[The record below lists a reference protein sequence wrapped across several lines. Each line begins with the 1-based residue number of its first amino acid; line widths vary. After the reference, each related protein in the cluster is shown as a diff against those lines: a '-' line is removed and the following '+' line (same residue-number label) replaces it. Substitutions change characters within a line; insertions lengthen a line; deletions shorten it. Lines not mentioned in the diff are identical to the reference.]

1 MSVMVTGGAGYLGSH
16 MVRQLIE
23 AETEVV
29 AYDNLSKGHRE
40 AVRKAPLIEGD
51 IRNSS
56 RLAGAIEKYAVK
68 SVIHFAAS
76 SLVQESM
83 EDPQKYYLN
92 NVGGTLNLLKVLLEK
107 GVNQI
112 IFSST
117 AAVYGE
123 PEKVPIKED
132 AALDPINVYGRSK
145 LMIEQ
150 ILADYSRAFGLRY
163 VSLRYFNV
171 AGAHPSGEI
180 GEDHSPETHII
191 PLIMKTLLGQRE
203 NFTLFGTDYPTE
215 DGTCVRD
222 YIHVM
227 DLCDAHLLAL
237 SWLAKGGESRVYNLG
252 NGKGFSNRQLIKTA
266 GQVTG
271 KKLNLIEGIRRPG
284 DPAVLVASSD
294 RISRELGWKP
304 RFPSLEAI
312 MDSAWHWHRSHPK
325 GY

>member
-1 MSVMVTGGAGYLGSH
+1 MVTGGAGYLGSH
-16 MVRQLIE
+16 MVRQLFE
-23 AETEVV
+23 ANTVVV

-40 AVRKAPLIEGD
+40 AVRNAPLIEGD

-56 RLAGAIEKYAVK
+56 CLAGAIDKYAVD

-92 NVGGTLNLLKVLLEK
+92 NVGRTLNLLKVMREK

-117 AAVYGE
+117 ASVYGE

-132 AALDPINVYGRSK
+132 AALHPINVYGRSK

-222 YIHVM
+222 YIHVT

-237 SWLAKGGESRVYNLG
+237 SWLAKGGESGVYNLG

-271 KKLNLIEGIRRPG
+271 KKLNLIEGMRRPG

-294 RISRELGWKP
+294 KISRELGWKP
-304 RFPSLEAI
+304 RFPSLGAI